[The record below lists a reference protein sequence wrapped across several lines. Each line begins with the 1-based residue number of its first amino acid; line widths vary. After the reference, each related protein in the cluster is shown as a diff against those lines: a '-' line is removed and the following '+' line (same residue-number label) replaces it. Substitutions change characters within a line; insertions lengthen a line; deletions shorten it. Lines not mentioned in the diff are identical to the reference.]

1 MNLGRKKHAV
11 LPESMEEFTLDSM
24 NNRGEAP
31 MRGPAA
37 VIVWDSREAEER
49 NAREKLIECKA
60 ELTAA
65 RVRVHMTT
73 IAGAVCGVGVVGSLW
88 NLAYHQS
95 VLMVVLAAPG
105 LLAGLAGLV
114 LWPRSR
120 RAARSVLPDHEARL
134 RCAQENHDRVCG
146 PTTG

>member
-11 LPESMEEFTLDSM
+11 LPESMEEFTLGSM
-24 NNRGEAP
+24 NTGDVAYT
-31 MRGPAA
+31 GP

-49 NAREKLIECKA
+49 KAREKLIECKA

-73 IAGAVCGVGVVGSLW
+73 IAGVVCGVGVVGSLW